1 MTRNLKSQPSS
12 THHNQVSKPSRRGS
26 GPYADSPSGAGQTVT
41 PTSERIIQETS
52 VKRRKAMELLAN
64 R

>member
-12 THHNQVSKPSRRGS
+12 THRNQVAKPSRRGS
-26 GPYADSPSGAGQTVT
+26 GPHADSPSGLGQTVT